1 MPWSRLI
8 VHLRHAAVAMHLL
21 ARKLIATGY
30 SIVRGAKVA
39 LALAD
44 HLLEMRGVTSCHID

>member
-1 MPWSRLI
+1 M
-8 VHLRHAAVAMHLL
+8 HLRHAAVAMHLL